1 LVSNRIEV
9 GGGDEVGHIA
19 GEVGFSVGG
28 ERGDEEGEDA
38 RGERADIDIVKRV
51 SPAYLRFLKNLR
63 DSNDGKVTAN
73 PICRGDLSCD
83 ESRGSAGRY
92 FSR

>member
-1 LVSNRIEV
+1 MRLVSNRIEV

-51 SPAYLRFLKNLR
+51 MKRVSPAYLRFLKNPR
-63 DSNDGKVTAN
+63 VSKDGKVTTN
-73 PICRGDLSCD
+73 PI
-83 ESRGSAGRY
+83 
-92 FSR
+92 